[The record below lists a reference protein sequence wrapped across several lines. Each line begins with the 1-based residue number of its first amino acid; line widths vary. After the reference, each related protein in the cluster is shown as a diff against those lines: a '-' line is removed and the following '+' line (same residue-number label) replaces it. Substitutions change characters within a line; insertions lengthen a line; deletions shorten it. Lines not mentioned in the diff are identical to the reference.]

1 MERSVKNYLALLS
14 LALIWGS
21 SFILMKKGLEVFTFI
36 EVATLRITIAFVP
49 LIPFLPKAIKTVKRK
64 HHLPIVITA
73 LLYLFML
80 YVLKQNP
87 STVETRSLA
96 LGSLTLAY
104 MLVFG
109 HGAPSMGSL
118 KL

>member
-1 MERSVKNYLALLS
+1 MVRYKMVES
-14 LALIWGS
+14 
-21 SFILMKKGLEVFTFI
+21 GLTHV
-36 EVATLRITIAFVP
+36 L
-49 LIPFLPKAIKTVKRK
+49 
-64 HHLPIVITA
+64 HSIVITA
-73 LLYLFML
+73 VAYLFML

-87 STVETRSLA
+87 STAETRSLA
-96 LGSLTLAY
+96 IGSATLAY